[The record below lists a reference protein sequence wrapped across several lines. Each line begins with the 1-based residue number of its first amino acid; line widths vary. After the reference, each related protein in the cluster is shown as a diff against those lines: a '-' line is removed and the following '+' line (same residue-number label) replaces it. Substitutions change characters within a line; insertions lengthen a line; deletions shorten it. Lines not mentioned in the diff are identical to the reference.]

1 MSRRGGREVNSISRK
16 VLASFCFFC
25 LFEAAFCSRQS
36 PVSYT
41 LSCETQGVSVVW
53 KLKKKTHGGT
63 EEPLLLLLALLGDGL
78 RVGKEVLALVGR
90 AGLGE
95 LADVELLGSLGGEV
109 LLVGL
114 RVVLLL
120 FLDNRSLADG
130 SGSALG
136 GSFGLGVGLGEDLS
150 LELLLAVLGTPASC
164 LGLLRVTA
172 RVVGRDTISSR
183 HPKERLIAQSRINNA
198 HTAGLRLA
206 VEGASAAVLAAGAG
220 TTEVSARVAARVS
233 TTRGTAATATTAT
246 AASKVLGCCRASR
259 RCAIGAIRATEEI
272 VLRDVG
278 RGEAVKRRR
287 KEGQLVWLQ
296 G

>member
-1 MSRRGGREVNSISRK
+1 M
-16 VLASFCFFC
+16 ASFCFFC

-41 LSCETQGVSVVW
+41 LSCETQDVSVVW

-120 FLDNRSLADG
+120 FLDDRSLADG

-136 GSFGLGVGLGEDLS
+136 GSFSLGVGLGEDLS

-172 RVVGRDTISSR
+172 RG
-183 HPKERLIAQSRINNA
+183 
-198 HTAGLRLA
+198 G
-206 VEGASAAVLAAGAG
+206 
-220 TTEVSARVAARVS
+220 
-233 TTRGTAATATTAT
+233 
-246 AASKVLGCCRASR
+246 
-259 RCAIGAIRATEEI
+259 
-272 VLRDVG
+272 
-278 RGEAVKRRR
+278 
-287 KEGQLVWLQ
+287 
-296 G
+296 